1 MRIKLIGTAAISLS
15 LNVICA
21 FAQQTAPVTVEPRV
35 PLTESA
41 VAFDSKGAAA
51 LEGNLRT
58 TALNGAP
65 DTPVTNIRLVIKN
78 VSPVFYSYVS
88 GLVTV
93 YDSSGIRC
101 GEGLFKADALAM
113 NESVETDT
121 PGIRIRCAP
130 ASWRIVATNLLPRS
144 APDVSQTTGAAT
156 PTRLIISV
164 DGEEH
169 PIQLDRPMVLNVG
182 DKQRTIIVKQSP

>member
-1 MRIKLIGTAAISLS
+1 MRIKLIGIAAVNLS

-21 FAQQTAPVTVEPRV
+21 FAQQTAGTVEPRV
-35 PLTESA
+35 SLTESA
-41 VAFDSKGAAA
+41 VAFDSKGAPA
-51 LEGNLRT
+51 LEGSLRT

-93 YDSSGIRC
+93 YDGSGVRC
-101 GEGLFKADALAM
+101 GEGLFKADALAL

-130 ASWRIVATNLLPRS
+130 TSWRIVATDLLPRT
-144 APDVSQTTGAAT
+144 PDVSPITGAAI
-156 PTRLIISV
+156 PMRLIISV

-169 PIQLDRPMVLNVG
+169 PIQLDRPMVLNLG
-182 DKQRTIIVKQSP
+182 EKQRTIIVKQSP